1 MPVSRVLKSDS
12 STLVRQTVGESMQ
25 FLNSTAG
32 RFSLRIAL
40 PAFVVLA
47 GTLATVFL
55 SLQDMAGEVNR
66 IEQTLTGRSVEA
78 AVQSQLRRM
87 GDSNGDY
94 AQWDDA
100 VRKLY
105 GKVDP
110 GFVEENF
117 KLSTATP
124 VFFDTAYLIDET
136 GHDVFAFQ
144 DGETI
149 TVPSSEAFGPALATM
164 TAALPSDGRSYA
176 VKTGLIRGKWGLEVV
191 AVGPVVP
198 ASPDFVGAPAR
209 SRFLVLAKAFNLAML
224 KRLGEDFL
232 IEGLRFT
239 SASAAGPR
247 IDLHDPTGAALGAL
261 AWTPRRLG
269 TEAHARVSPAVLMML
284 ALLSITMGFLMLVAI
299 QGMRE
304 VEKKET
310 EARYVATHDG
320 LTDLPNRFALVQA
333 LDAAMTEK
341 RAGGKAV
348 AVVYLDLDGFKEI
361 NDAYGHETG
370 NVLLKRVA
378 AGFKAACGDL
388 LLTRVGGDEFV
399 VLIVGHQA
407 VKLACD
413 IGWKLIRS
421 LGQPFD
427 IDGRLIAVGTSV
439 GVAVAD
445 VIDPTA
451 EELLR
456 RADVAMYQAKQQG
469 PNRMFVYDAL
479 IDTIRHERLDVAD
492 DLRRALAGDGLALA
506 YQPVFDAATREV
518 VGAEALVRWNRP
530 HFGPLPPAI
539 FVPIA
544 EETGLIDQL
553 GTWILRRACLE
564 ALPWG
569 DLRLSVNVSPAQFR
583 NPNFES
589 LVSSILAETGFPVSR
604 LELEVTESYFV
615 AHPDQAR
622 MAIDAIRSLGIS
634 VALDDFGTGFSSIGY
649 LRSFA
654 FDKLKLDRSMIAGIV
669 TDERARRLVQATIAL
684 ADALELTVTAEGV
697 EVEEEAALLR
707 LAGCR
712 EFQGFF
718 FAKPESAAQL
728 TERLRRRVRKEEAS
742 SLQQS
747 A

>member
-1 MPVSRVLKSDS
+1 M
-12 STLVRQTVGESMQ
+12 
-25 FLNSTAG
+25 
-32 RFSLRIAL
+32 I
-40 PAFVVLA
+40 
-47 GTLATVFL
+47 
-55 SLQDMAGEVNR
+55 
-66 IEQTLTGRSVEA
+66 
-78 AVQSQLRRM
+78 
-87 GDSNGDY
+87 
-94 AQWDDA
+94 
-100 VRKLY
+100 
-105 GKVDP
+105 
-110 GFVEENF
+110 
-117 KLSTATP
+117 
-124 VFFDTAYLIDET
+124 
-136 GHDVFAFQ
+136 
-144 DGETI
+144 
-149 TVPSSEAFGPALATM
+149 
-164 TAALPSDGRSYA
+164 AALPSDGRSYA

-198 ASPDFVGAPAR
+198 ASPDFVDAPAR
-209 SRFLVLAKAFNLAML
+209 SRFLVTAKAFNLATL
-224 KRLGEDFL
+224 KRLSEDFL
-232 IEGLRFT
+232 ISGLRFT
-239 SASAAGPR
+239 SASAADPKV
-247 IDLHDPTGAALGAL
+247 DLRDPTGATVGAL

-269 TEAHARVSPAVLMML
+269 SEAHARVSPAVLMML
-284 ALLSITMGFLMLVAI
+284 ALLSLTMGFLMFVAN

-304 VEKKET
+304 VEKKEA
-310 EARYVATHDG
+310 EARHVATHDG
-320 LTDLPNRFALVQA
+320 LTGLPNRVALMQA
-333 LDAAMTEK
+333 LDTAMTEK
-341 RAGGKAV
+341 RAGGESV
-348 AVVYLDLDGFKEI
+348 AVVYLDLDGFKQI

-378 AGFKAACGDL
+378 AGFKAVCGDL
-388 LLTRVGGDEFV
+388 LLTRAGGDEFV
-399 VLIVGHQA
+399 VLVVDDKA
-407 VKLACD
+407 VKFACD

-421 LGQPFD
+421 LSQPFG
-427 IDGRLIAVGTSV
+427 IDGRLISVGTSV

-445 VIDPTA
+445 IIDPTA

-456 RADVAMYQAKQQG
+456 RSDVAMYQAKQQG

-492 DLRRALAGDGLALA
+492 DLRRALANDALDLA
-506 YQPVFDAATREV
+506 YQPVFDAATREI
-518 VGAEALVRWNRP
+518 VGVEALVRWNRP

-553 GTWILRRACLE
+553 GAWILRRACLD
-564 ALPWG
+564 ALAWG

-583 NPNFES
+583 NPNFET

-615 AHPDQAR
+615 SHPDQAR
-622 MAIDAIRSLGIS
+622 MAIDAIRGLGIA

-684 ADALELTVTAEGV
+684 ADALDLTVTAEGV
-697 EVEEEAALLR
+697 EVEEEAVFLR

-728 TERLRRRVRKEEAS
+728 TQRLMRKVREEEAS

>member
-1 MPVSRVLKSDS
+1 MR
-12 STLVRQTVGESMQ
+12 
-25 FLNSTAG
+25 FLSSTAG
-32 RFSLRIAL
+32 RFSLRIVL

-47 GTLATVFL
+47 GTLATVFI

-87 GDSNGDY
+87 GDLNGDY

-105 GKVDP
+105 GTVDP
-110 GFVEENF
+110 AFIEENF
-117 KLSTATP
+117 KASTASP
-124 VFFDTAYLIDET
+124 VFFDTAYLIDEA
-136 GHDVFAFQ
+136 GRDVFSYQ
-144 DGETI
+144 DGRPI
-149 TVPSSEAFGPALATM
+149 AVPSSEAFGPALATM
-164 TAALPSDGRSYA
+164 IATLPSDGRTYA
-176 VKTGLIRGKWGLEVV
+176 VKTGLIRSKWGLEVV
-191 AVGPVVP
+191 SVGPVVP

-209 SRFLVLAKAFNLAML
+209 SRFLVLAKAFNLATL

-232 IEGLRFT
+232 IDGLGFA
-239 SASAAGPR
+239 SASAAPKV
-247 IDLHDPTGAALGAL
+247 DLHDPSGATIGAL
-261 AWTPRRLG
+261 TWTPRRLG
-269 TEAHARVSPAVLMML
+269 SEAHARVSPAVLMML
-284 ALLSITMGFLMLVAI
+284 ALLSVTMGFLMFIGI

-304 VEKKET
+304 VEKKEA
-310 EARYVATHDG
+310 EARHVATHDE
-320 LTDLPNRFALVQA
+320 LTGLPNRFALVQA
-333 LDAAMTEK
+333 LDTAMSDK

-348 AVVYLDLDGFKEI
+348 AVVYLDLDGFKQI

-370 NVLLKRVA
+370 NVLLKRVT
-378 AGFKAACGDL
+378 AGFKAICGDL

-399 VLIVGHQA
+399 VLVVGDRA

-413 IGWKLIRS
+413 IGWELIRS
-421 LGQPFD
+421 LGEPFD

-492 DLRRALAGDGLALA
+492 DLRRALANDALDLA

-530 HFGPLPPAI
+530 HFGPLPAGRSSCRSPRRPGSSI
-539 FVPIA
+539 
-544 EETGLIDQL
+544 EL
-553 GTWILRRACLE
+553 GTWTLRRACVD
-564 ALPWG
+564 ALAWG

-583 NPNFES
+583 NPNFEG
-589 LVSSILAETGFPVSR
+589 LVASILAETGFPVSR

-622 MAIDAIRSLGIS
+622 KAIDAIRSLGVGWRSTTSAPAIRAS
-634 VALDDFGTGFSSIGY
+634 AICVASPSTS
-649 LRSFA
+649 
-654 FDKLKLDRSMIAGIV
+654 
-669 TDERARRLVQATIAL
+669 
-684 ADALELTVTAEGV
+684 
-697 EVEEEAALLR
+697 
-707 LAGCR
+707 
-712 EFQGFF
+712 
-718 FAKPESAAQL
+718 
-728 TERLRRRVRKEEAS
+728 
-742 SLQQS
+742 
-747 A
+747 